1 MTKFWKKEPTATER
15 EIERISSKME
25 LIEDPTSE
33 EYQKLLTT
41 LDGLNDIAR
50 SANGREREKL
60 SPNTVMVV
68 AGSIGEILLIMH
80 HERLHVFATKA
91 MGRLLKGRV

>member
-1 MTKFWKKEPTATER
+1 MIW
-15 EIERISSKME
+15 
-25 LIEDPTSE
+25 DPTSD
-33 EYQKLLTT
+33 EYLKLHTT
-41 LDGLNDIAR
+41 LDKLNDISR
-50 SANGREREKL
+50 TANGREREKL